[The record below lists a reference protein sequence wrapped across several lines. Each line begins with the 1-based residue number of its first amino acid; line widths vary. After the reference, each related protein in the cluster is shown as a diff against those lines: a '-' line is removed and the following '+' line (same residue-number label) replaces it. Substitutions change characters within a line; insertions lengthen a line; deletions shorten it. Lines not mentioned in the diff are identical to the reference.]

1 MPRPNLLLINRFST
15 STIFWFISVVSLVFY
30 LSHFFIMFFPQFFG
44 SSASDS
50 ATQSGAPADSL
61 ILVIHDVIRGLED
74 DPTQKELHAE
84 ASQAEER
91 HVVIAQ
97 DNVTSVVAQ
106 QDVTKQ
112 PVTYKRKAK
121 KQKQV
126 CMCIVIILSVIHFY
140 S

>member
-1 MPRPNLLLINRFST
+1 MLWGRKQPMPRPNLLLINRFST

-30 LSHFFIMFFPQFFG
+30 LSHFFIMFLPQFFG

-97 DNVTSVVAQ
+97 DNVTSAVAQ
-106 QDVTKQ
+106 
-112 PVTYKRKAK
+112 
-121 KQKQV
+121 
-126 CMCIVIILSVIHFY
+126 
-140 S
+140 